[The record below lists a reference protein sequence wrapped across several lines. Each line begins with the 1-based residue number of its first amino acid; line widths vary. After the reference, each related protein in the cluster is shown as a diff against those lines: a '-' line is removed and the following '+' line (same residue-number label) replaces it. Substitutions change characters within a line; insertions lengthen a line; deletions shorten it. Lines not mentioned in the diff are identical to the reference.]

1 MIDKSLDYIEKVLHA
16 VELYQKKSLEGD
28 FEKRGLETLW
38 PDIAGALKAVNDIR
52 SCVHGLKKTL

>member
-28 FEKRGLETLW
+28 FEKRGLETRW
-38 PDIAGALKAVNDIR
+38 PNIEGALQEIDNIR
-52 SCVHGLKKTL
+52 SRIKTIKNNL